1 MELCYF
7 AAIRF
12 AGRVLKSSLGRIIS
26 MNGLASRRIGEPT
39 RRARGTCGSAVTEM
53 IHRAAS
59 RNKLTIAFTFHNG

>member
-7 AAIRF
+7 VAIRF
-12 AGRVLKSSLGRIIS
+12 AGRVLKSSLGCIIS

-39 RRARGTCGSAVTEM
+39 RRARGSAVTEM
-53 IHRAAS
+53 IHRAAR